1 MVHEGGKVVSSMH
14 WSPLPQSHSA
24 AGMSKSMNNPN
35 DPIENSTCS
44 LLACSTMPQPTV
56 PPYTANTPPHCKL
69 PKPTSLPKH
78 IGVEEAPSFPNTL
91 GGTKSPLKGSFVL
104 FAY

>member
-1 MVHEGGKVVSSMH
+1 
-14 WSPLPQSHSA
+14 
-24 AGMSKSMNNPN
+24 
-35 DPIENSTCS
+35 
-44 LLACSTMPQPTV
+44 V